1 MQNRVINIPA
11 NPIQL
16 QVSLSIT
23 AGIVIWIATGGMTTA
38 LTQVSLVK
46 IYTGPMGTLGMADLD
61 MVMAAGD
68 MNL

>member
-16 QVSLSIT
+16 KVSLSIT

-46 IYTGPMGTLGMADLD
+46 IYMDPMGTLGMADLD